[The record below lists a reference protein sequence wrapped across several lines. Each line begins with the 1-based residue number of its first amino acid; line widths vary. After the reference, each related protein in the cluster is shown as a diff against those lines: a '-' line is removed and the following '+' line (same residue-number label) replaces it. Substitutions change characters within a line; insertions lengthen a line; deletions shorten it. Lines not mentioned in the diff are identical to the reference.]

1 MGRQSF
7 LNNMQVLG
15 RGQGALQQSRGL
27 GSKPAHP
34 VMQFQRA
41 GAVFFCLQ
49 GIWGPAG
56 GLSVEQTTTEL
67 APNVFYRAPEQAAFS
82 VPGLWHEKKL
92 QSNPKP
98 SRVGLL
104 LPGLTAGQ
112 RLKCGQIK
120 EQCGAH
126 KKHIPDICARKAKK
140 KF

>member
-1 MGRQSF
+1 MRC
-7 LNNMQVLG
+7 
-15 RGQGALQQSRGL
+15 
-27 GSKPAHP
+27 
-34 VMQFQRA
+34 
-41 GAVFFCLQ
+41 FFYLQ

-104 LPGLTAGQ
+104 LPGSTAGQ

-126 KKHIPDICARKAKK
+126 TKHIPNICARKAKK
-140 KF
+140 KIKKKTHTHIYIAGPHYLALAEH